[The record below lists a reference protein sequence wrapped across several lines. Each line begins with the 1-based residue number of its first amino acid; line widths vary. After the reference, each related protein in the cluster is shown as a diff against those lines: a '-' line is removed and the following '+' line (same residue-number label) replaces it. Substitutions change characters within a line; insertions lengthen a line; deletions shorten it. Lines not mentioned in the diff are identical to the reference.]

1 VTVPALGQKVALAA
15 TVTPIAWTTKATT
28 GTKTFCDGAAPLGTV
43 AVTAFF
49 GRPRLGAAWTSVS
62 REAGSVVTRRSAV
75 IGCSPTIAASWPNSR
90 TRAAK
95 QGSLRST
102 APRDLHPSEEAV
114 AWSAHG

>member
-1 VTVPALGQKVALAA
+1 MSVPALGQKVTLAA

-28 GTKTFCDGAAPLGTV
+28 GTKIFCDGAAPLGTV

-49 GRPRLGAAWTSVS
+49 GRPRRGVDLGQQGG
-62 REAGSVVTRRSAV
+62 RERRHQEVGGDRVLPDDRSELAQLPNT
-75 IGCSPTIAASWPNSR
+75 CSEP
-90 TRAAK
+90 
-95 QGSLRST
+95 GSLRST